1 MAANCTDGSG
11 ASDRGPSPPAV
22 GCPLRPGNLVVGSTA
37 SRTVGGVSGLP
48 DERAAEATRIALTHE
63 PLATTEATE
72 WATTPG
78 SGAVVVFLGVV
89 RDHADGRDG
98 VTGLSYEAY
107 EEAAEARLVAVAAAA
122 RAEWPDVERIALVHR
137 LGDVALSE
145 ASVLVVVSAPH
156 RGVAFEAARF
166 CIDTLKETVP
176 IWKREHWS
184 GRSEWSDAARPVVP
198 VGPPTVRPATV
209 NSER

>member
-1 MAANCTDGSG
+1 MTVADLPVAGPPVAG
-11 ASDRGPSPPAV
+11 AASDG
-22 GCPLRPGNLVVGSTA
+22 
-37 SRTVGGVSGLP
+37 
-48 DERAAEATRIALTHE
+48 RAATEATWIALSRE
-63 PLATTEATE
+63 PLPTNEATE

-78 SGAVVVFLGVV
+78 SGAVVMFLGVV

-107 EEAAEARLVAVAAAA
+107 EEAARARLTSVAAAA
-122 RAEWPDVERIALVHR
+122 RVEWPGAERIALVHR

-184 GRSEWSDAARPVVP
+184 GRSEWSDASHPVAP
-198 VGPPTVRPATV
+198 VGPPTSGSTR
-209 NSER
+209 

>member
-1 MAANCTDGSG
+1 VADETVADETGADETFDQPAATG
-11 ASDRGPSPPAV
+11 
-22 GCPLRPGNLVVGSTA
+22 T
-37 SRTVGGVSGLP
+37 TW
-48 DERAAEATRIALTHE
+48 IALSRE
-63 PLATTEATE
+63 PLTTAEATE

-107 EEAAEARLVAVAAAA
+107 EEAAGARLAAVAATA
-122 RAEWPDVERIALVHR
+122 RVEWPEVERIALVHR

-176 IWKREHWS
+176 IWKREYWC
-184 GRSEWSDAARPVVP
+184 GRAEWSAASRPVAP
-198 VGPPTVRPATV
+198 VGPPTVSSKR
-209 NSER
+209 